1 MKVLIKLFATFRNER
16 FKQEEKDLPPGTT
29 IRQVVAQLEIAEEA
43 LGMVMLNGR
52 HTPLDQEL
60 SEGDT
65 LSLFPLV
72 GGG

>member
-1 MKVLIKLFATFRNER
+1 MKVLVKLFATFRNDR
-16 FKQEEKDLPPGTT
+16 FKQAEKELPAGTS

-52 HTPLDQEL
+52 HAPLDTEL
-60 SEGDT
+60 HNGDT

>member
-16 FKQEEKDLPPGTT
+16 FKQEEKELPEGTT

-43 LGMVMLNGR
+43 LGMVMVNGR
-52 HTPLDQEL
+52 HAPLESQL
-60 SEGDT
+60 HEGDT
-65 LSLFPLV
+65 LALFPLV

>member
-16 FKQEEKDLPPGTT
+16 FKQAEKELPPGTS

-52 HTPLDQEL
+52 HAPLESEL
-60 SEGDT
+60 HEGDT